1 MLKIKKESILA
12 TIELH
17 PASLIGREI
26 LLKGSFHSVK
36 IEDVNLKCNQ
46 FLIVDPATKETKWIN
61 VNDLEDETVFDSF
74 DSCGCGQSITIKTI
88 LGILSQ

>member
-1 MLKIKKESILA
+1 MLKIEKEKILA
-12 TIELH
+12 AIELH
-17 PASLIGREI
+17 PASFIGREI
-26 LLKGSFHSVK
+26 LLKGKSHSVK

-46 FLIVDPATKETKWIN
+46 FLIVDPANKVTKWIN

-74 DSCGCGQSITIKTI
+74 DSCGQSITIKTI